1 MQNTGEEKKRH
12 LNYMTVEGIV
22 GLSQKHIVYSCKTHR
37 LLSCY
42 FPISIPR
49 GKGREIILVCD
60 EVRVTIFFFFK

>member
-1 MQNTGEEKKRH
+1 MQSTGEEKKRR

-60 EVRVTIFFFFK
+60 EVLVTIFFFF